1 MKKKLHLIPKRDYN
15 ITMMNEVYDKGNDM
29 STASKVFDA
38 MVSELQEKG
47 KSDLGKDVFQHL
59 VAELELSGEAQRYV
73 ELP

>member
-1 MKKKLHLIPKRDYN
+1 ML
-15 ITMMNEVYDKGNDM
+15 KGNDM
-29 STASKVFDA
+29 STASKVFDS
-38 MVSELQEKG
+38 MVSELSELG

>member
-1 MKKKLHLIPKRDYN
+1 ML
-15 ITMMNEVYDKGNDM
+15 KGNDM

-47 KSDLGKDVFQHL
+47 KSDLGKDVFQHV
-59 VAELELSGEAQRYV
+59 VAELELYGEVERYK

>member
-15 ITMMNEVYDKGNDM
+15 ITMLKGNDM

-47 KSDLGKDVFQHL
+47 KSDLGKDVFQHV
-59 VAELELSGEAQRYV
+59 VAELELYGEVERYK

>member
-1 MKKKLHLIPKRDYN
+1 MNAEIKLHLIPKRDYN
-15 ITMMNEVYDKGNDM
+15 ITMLKGNDM
-29 STASKVFDA
+29 STASKVFDS
-38 MVSELQEKG
+38 MVSELSELG